1 MFLLL
6 AMVAGA
12 VGYQVVEGW
21 SFSDSLYMTVITL
34 ATVGYG
40 ETNPL
45 TPAGR
50 VFTMFLI
57 MVGVGALTYG
67 LTAATAFVVEGTL
80 TDMIGRRRMD
90 AEIGKLSDHI
100 ILC

>member
-1 MFLLL
+1 MDTSARRLITAIMFLLL
-6 AMVAGA
+6 AMVAGV

-21 SFSDSLYMTVITL
+21 GFFDSLYMTVITL

-57 MVGVGALTYG
+57 MVGV
-67 LTAATAFVVEGTL
+67 
-80 TDMIGRRRMD
+80 
-90 AEIGKLSDHI
+90 
-100 ILC
+100 